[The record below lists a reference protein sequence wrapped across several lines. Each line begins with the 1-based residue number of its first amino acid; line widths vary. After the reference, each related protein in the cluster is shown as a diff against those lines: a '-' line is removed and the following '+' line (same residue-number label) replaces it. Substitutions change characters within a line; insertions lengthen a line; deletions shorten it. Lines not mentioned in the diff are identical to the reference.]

1 MSGSN
6 NYYCSQKFWDMSVDL
21 EKKEMYSCCSAMP
34 HKIDVESI
42 KHNTELLFNSDVL
55 ISERR
60 QMLEGIPV
68 DSCKKTCWDLEEK
81 GLTSRRL
88 QYKSNLKTHT
98 NLHNVPESVNIVV
111 GSDCN
116 MTCVYCCK
124 QYSSSWRNDI
134 LSNGNYNVSSSDDRF
149 TLTNKD
155 KVLAQVS
162 QKMLSSASFNQ
173 NLINAICAVTE
184 NDSCEEI
191 NISGGETFLYND
203 LVKLINQIPENN
215 IIKLWTGL
223 GVNTNRLN
231 RQLDKIRKNENIHL
245 VVSAENIEEFY
256 EFNRYGNTWKNF
268 EDNLKALQQH
278 NISYSFNATLSNL
291 TLFGFSDFVDY
302 AKDIEINISLCA
314 TPSFLN
320 INVLDAE
327 SKNSIKQSL
336 MSVNTNTKY
345 LIDSTIDIEPM
356 ITQVANLRSYIL
368 DFSNR
373 RNLDYNI
380 FPNSFINWITQ

>member
-1 MSGSN
+1 MSGSD

-21 EKKEMYSCCSAMP
+21 EKKEMYSCCSALP
-34 HKIDVESI
+34 HKVDMESI
-42 KHNTELLFNSDVL
+42 KQNTELLFNSDVL

-60 QMLEGIPV
+60 KMLAGTPV

-98 NLHNVPESVNIVV
+98 NLHSVPESVNIVV

-134 LSNGNYNVSSSDDRF
+134 FSNGNYNVSSQDDRF
-149 TLTNKD
+149 ILTDKD

-162 QKMLSSASFNQ
+162 QKKLSSASFNQ
-173 NLINAICAVTE
+173 DLINAICAITK
-184 NDSCEEI
+184 NDSCKEI

-231 RQLDKIRKNENIHL
+231 RQLDQISKKENIHL

-268 EDNLKALQQH
+268 EDNLKVLQQH

-291 TLFGFSDFVDY
+291 TLFGFGDFVDY
-302 AKDIEINISLCA
+302 ANDKEINISLCA

-320 INVLDAE
+320 INVLDTE
-327 SKNSIKQSL
+327 SKNLIKQSL
-336 MSVNTNTKY
+336 MSVDINTKY
-345 LIDSTIDIEPM
+345 LIDSAIDIDPM

-380 FPNSFINWITQ
+380 FPNSFINWIKQ